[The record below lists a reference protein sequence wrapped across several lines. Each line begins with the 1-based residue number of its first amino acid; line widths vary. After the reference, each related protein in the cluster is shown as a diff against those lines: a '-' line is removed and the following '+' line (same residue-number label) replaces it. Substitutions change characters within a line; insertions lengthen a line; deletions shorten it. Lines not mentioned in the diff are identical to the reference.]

1 MSIVSSPASL
11 SLLLLLLLLI
21 HLVKIDHIVIGLL
34 RLSLERPEVGLLVEA
49 WLREPSEHVKITRS
63 RLLLRSLLEWI
74 VTLIGCIGVVLT
86 EVRHETSSIHR
97 GLLLNRILLILL
109 HVQTTEEKVVV
120 VVQRLLLRDRLLL
133 AETNIMIIE
142 GLSRSHI
149 QVTK

>member
-21 HLVKIDHIVIGLL
+21 HLVKVDHIVIGLL
-34 RLSLERPEVGLLVEA
+34 RLTLERSEVRLLVEA
-49 WLREPSEHVKITRS
+49 WLREPTEHVEVIRS
-63 RLLLRSLLEWI
+63 RLLLRSLLECI
-74 VTLIGCIGVVLT
+74 VALIGCIGVVLT
-86 EVRHETSSIHR
+86 EVRHETSCIHR

-109 HVQTTEEKVVV
+109 HVQTTEENVVV
-120 VVQRLLLRDRLLL
+120 VHRLLLRDRLLL
-133 AETNIMIIE
+133 AETKVVIIE

>member
-21 HLVKIDHIVIGLL
+21 HLVKVDHIVIGLL
-34 RLSLERPEVGLLVEA
+34 RLTLERPEVRLLVEA
-49 WLREPSEHVKITRS
+49 WLRKTTEHVEVIRS
-63 RLLLRSLLEWI
+63 RLLLLRSLLECV
-74 VTLIGCIGVVLT
+74 VTLIGCVGVVLT
-86 EVRHETSSIHR
+86 EVRHETSCIHR

-109 HVQTTEEKVVV
+109 HVQTTEENVVV
-120 VVQRLLLRDRLLL
+120 VHRLLLRDWLLL
-133 AETNIMIIE
+133 AETKVVIIE

>member
-1 MSIVSSPASL
+1 M

-21 HLVKIDHIVIGLL
+21 HLVKVDHIVIGLL
-34 RLSLERPEVGLLVEA
+34 RLSLERPEVRLLVEV
-49 WLREPSEHVKITRS
+49 WLREPTEHVEVIRS
-63 RLLLRSLLEWI
+63 RLLLRSLLECV
-74 VTLIGCIGVVLT
+74 VTLIGCVGVVLT
-86 EVRHETSSIHR
+86 EVRHKTSSIHR

-133 AETNIMIIE
+133 AETNVMIIE